1 MFLYDPSQFIEW
13 LGFPSQGDFF
23 RGVFTSPSLNKDK
36 LHPPCAKTLNKYFLS
51 SGDEHHSTQSEKFI
65 QRLKDI
71 SVARGVS
78 SDFFDTPSKPV
89 LVSQFA
95 IRDKWPSLFKGLQ
108 ITGYY
113 PQACAQAEH
122 FLCELQNLL
131 DSLDGL
137 GGGNR
142 TKKMLENDWLRSSL
156 MGLNIEFRVHDSAFN
171 IEPEHNMVLF
181 RTLHYFNIY
190 FFIKMLAAFDADFNS
205 NMPMEHKQSIFH
217 KLMPTYP
224 LDKWV
229 PHRSG
234 LFDPLLERFASKS
247 IGYQA
252 FAKYAGCNEDSI
264 ATSLRQFYA
273 RKRNLKFKT
282 VKEWLRGALEELSK
296 TEDFD
301 VEEVLRYC
309 EPMWWVADILSG
321 WIHVTGDPELDHDV
335 VTCFSYYQRFYSEAI
350 SNREP

>member
-13 LGFPSQGDFF
+13 LGFPSQGEFF
-23 RGVFTSPSLNKDK
+23 RKIFTSPLINKYK
-36 LHPPCAKTLNKYFLS
+36 LHPPCVKTLNKYFLV
-51 SGDEHHSTQSEKFI
+51 SGDDRYSTQFDKFF
-65 QRLKDI
+65 QRLESI

-78 SDFFDTPSKPV
+78 SDFYDTSSKPI
-89 LVSQFA
+89 LISQFA
-95 IRDKWPSLFKGLQ
+95 IRVKWPSIFKGLQ

-113 PQACAQAEH
+113 PRTCSQAEH

-137 GGGNR
+137 EGKNR
-142 TKKMLENDWLRSSL
+142 TKKVLENDWLRASL
-156 MGLNIEFRVHDSAFN
+156 MELNVELRVHESDLN
-171 IEPEHNMVLF
+171 VEPEHSMVLS
-181 RTLHYFNIY
+181 RMLHYINIY
-190 FFIKMLAAFDADFNS
+190 FFIKTLAAFDADFNS
-205 NMPMEHKQSIFH
+205 NIPMEHKQSIFN
-217 KLMPTYP
+217 KMMPTYP

-234 LFDPLLERFASKS
+234 LFEPLLERFASKS

-282 VKEWLRGALEELSK
+282 VREWLRGALEELAK
-296 TEDFD
+296 KEDFD
-301 VEEVLRYC
+301 VEEVLHYC
-309 EPMWWVADILSG
+309 EPMWCVADILSG
-321 WIHVTGDPELDHDV
+321 WIHVTDDPELDHDV
-335 VTCFSYYQRFYSEAI
+335 VTCFSHYNRFYNEAI
-350 SNREP
+350 GSREP